1 MNWLFPT
8 LVVLFAIISLAM
20 VLIILVQRPQGGG
33 LASAFGG
40 GGNQDT
46 AFGGR
51 TGDALTIATVSTF
64 ALWLLVAIGLNVTDR
79 MSVATPATETP
90 ASETAS
96 METPPAGTDA
106 AAAPGSAPSIAVT
119 PQPLSPEET
128 ARLLSPTATDGVI
141 TPDKP
146 VIQPGLDG
154 LPSDR
159 APSTTP
165 PADPAPAAEPAPAQA
180 PTPAPAPAPAP
191 AGNP

>member
-1 MNWLFPT
+1 MTWLFPT

-79 MSVATPATETP
+79 MTVAAPATETP
-90 ASETAS
+90 VAE
-96 METPPAGTDA
+96 A
-106 AAAPGSAPSIAVT
+106 AAADAGAAGAPVT
-119 PQPLSPEET
+119 VEPQPLSPEET
-128 ARLLSPTATDGVI
+128 ARLTAPTAPEGVI
-141 TPDKP
+141 TPDNP
-146 VIQPGLDG
+146 VIQPGLEG
-154 LPSDR
+154 LPSATDPN
-159 APSTTP
+159 AAP
-165 PADPAPAAEPAPAQA
+165 PAAPAPAEPAPA
-180 PTPAPAPAPAP
+180 PAA
-191 AGNP
+191 NP